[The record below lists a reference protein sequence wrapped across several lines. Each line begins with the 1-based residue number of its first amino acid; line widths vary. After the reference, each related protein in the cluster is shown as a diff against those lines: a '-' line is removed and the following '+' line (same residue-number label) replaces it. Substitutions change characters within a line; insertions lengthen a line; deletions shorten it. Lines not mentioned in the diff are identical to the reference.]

1 MSSAA
6 QPMSPEVQELV
17 NLGNEAQRAKDY
29 EEALSL
35 YQQAMEIDAENPVP
49 QFGALMA
56 AMATGNEEL
65 TDELTQRLQETSP
78 ELLAMLNPS
87 GTMGGSMGGAMPANP
102 HAGVEMGPGDT
113 TQPDSA
119 GGQ

>member
-1 MSSAA
+1 
-6 QPMSPEVQELV
+6 MSPEVQELV
-17 NLGNEAQRAKDY
+17 NLGNEAQRARNY
-29 EEALSL
+29 EDALSL
-35 YQQAMEIDAENPVP
+35 YQQAMEIDAEHPVP
-49 QFGALMA
+49 QFGALMT

-87 GTMGGSMGGAMPANP
+87 ATMGGATMGGATMGGAMPANP

-113 TQPDSA
+113 TRPDSA

>member
-17 NLGNEAQRAKDY
+17 NLGNEAQRARNY

-35 YQQAMEIDAENPVP
+35 YQQAMEIDAEHPVP

-87 GTMGGSMGGAMPANP
+87 GTMGGAMPANP